1 MERLI
6 ENLTKQLQKVVK
18 EHPIEVQNDTYWR
31 GVRIGLET
39 AIEVARTIKN

>member
-18 EHPIEVQNDTYWR
+18 EHLIEVQNDTYWR

>member
-6 ENLTKQLQKVVK
+6 ENLTKQLHEVVK
-18 EHPIEVQNDTYWR
+18 EHPIEVENDTYWR

-39 AIEVARTIKN
+39 AIEVARTLKN